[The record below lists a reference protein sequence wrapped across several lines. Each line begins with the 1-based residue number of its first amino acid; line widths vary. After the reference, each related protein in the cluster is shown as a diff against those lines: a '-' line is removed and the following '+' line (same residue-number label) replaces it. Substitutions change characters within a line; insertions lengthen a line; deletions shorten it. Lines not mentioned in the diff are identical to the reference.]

1 MIDLIFKEEFF
12 KIKQACI
19 EVRKNLGNG
28 FLEKVYE
35 NALRIELESMGFIVK
50 TQTKFNVIYKEKTV
64 GEYCADV
71 IVDEKIIIELKCVSQ
86 LTDVHK
92 AQLLNYLKATDY
104 KLGILINFPND
115 KLGFDIIRFPNF
127 MSANE

>member
-1 MIDLIFKEEFF
+1 
-12 KIKQACI
+12 
-19 EVRKNLGNG
+19 
-28 FLEKVYE
+28 LEKVYE
-35 NALRIELESMGFIVK
+35 NALRIELELMGFIVK

-64 GEYCADV
+64 GEYYADV

-92 AQLLNYLKATDY
+92 AQLLNYLKATDF

-115 KLGFDIIRFPNF
+115 KLGFDIIRIPNF
-127 MSANE
+127 ITANE

>member
-1 MIDLIFKEEFF
+1 MVDLFFKEEFF

-35 NALRIELESMGFIVK
+35 NALRIELEILGFIVK
-50 TQTKFNVIYKEKTV
+50 TQTKFNVIYKEKIV

-86 LTDVHK
+86 LTDIYK
-92 AQLLNYLKATDY
+92 AQLLNYLKATDF

-115 KLGFDIIRFPNF
+115 KLGFDIIRIPNF
-127 MSANE
+127 ITANE

>member
-35 NALRIELESMGFIVK
+35 NALRIELELLGFIVK
-50 TQTKFNVIYKEKTV
+50 TQTKLNVIYKEEII
-64 GEYCADV
+64 GDYCADI
-71 IVDEKIIIELKCVSQ
+71 IVDDKIIIELKCVSRI
-86 LTDVHK
+86 TDIHK
-92 AQLLNYLKATDY
+92 AQLLNYLKATDF

-115 KLGFDIIRFPNF
+115 KLDFDIIRIPNF
-127 MSANE
+127 ITTNE